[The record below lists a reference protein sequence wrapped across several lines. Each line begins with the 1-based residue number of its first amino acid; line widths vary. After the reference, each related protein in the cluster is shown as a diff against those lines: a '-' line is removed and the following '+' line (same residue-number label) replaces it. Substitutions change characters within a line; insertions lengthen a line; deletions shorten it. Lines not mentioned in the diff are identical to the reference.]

1 MSDETT
7 TSEAVQPTTEP
18 AAPAVSAPTPDAPPF
33 VPPSISADGTDPTMD
48 PLAPPAPPARR
59 APVEYHR
66 KFVNGEHS
74 LEVGGKWYPLT
85 GDQPDHLSYLA
96 KRGVPVEEACH
107 DIELVLDTPPAPA
120 AE

>member
-18 AAPAVSAPTPDAPPF
+18 AAPAVSAPISDAP
-33 VPPSISADGTDPTMD
+33 V
-48 PLAPPAPPARR
+48 APPVAEVEVQPEANDPGAQVPAPARR
-59 APVEYHR
+59 EPVEYHR

-85 GDQPDHLSYLA
+85 GDQPEHLSYLA